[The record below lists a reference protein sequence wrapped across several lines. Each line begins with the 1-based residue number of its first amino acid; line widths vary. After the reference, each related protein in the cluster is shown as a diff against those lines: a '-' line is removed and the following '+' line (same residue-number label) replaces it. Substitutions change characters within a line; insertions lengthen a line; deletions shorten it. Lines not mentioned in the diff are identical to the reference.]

1 MWRLP
6 SSPVGGTSRQMQHRK
21 LCGSWYARVS
31 LPEGSA
37 KRKPSSLLFL
47 TLQLLRFCHVPCSL
61 HVHVAL
67 PVWNVPLPV
76 ELLYIPQGPTSR
88 GASGKPAT
96 QGALCS
102 ISGYTGLEV
111 TPLLLPGLGLQ
122 AGLHIPCIATP
133 GPSPGP
139 DSPQILP
146 FLAQDAWSLPTVA
159 G

>member
-1 MWRLP
+1 
-6 SSPVGGTSRQMQHRK
+6 MQHRK